1 MVIKRILAVLLLF
14 CVVTVSYGQDNSPL
28 AKAQKLE
35 KSLAFSDAIPLYLKA
50 LDKDA
55 DNEKAIRGI
64 AECYRM
70 TNQTEQAEMYYRK
83 LVQANLATP
92 ADKLRLAQV
101 LMTNANYS
109 DAQKYF
115 SEYSSTASN
124 DERAKNQLE
133 AISRLDVFLKD
144 SVRFSVSQAPLNT
157 ANSDFSPSK
166 FADGFVF
173 VSSRERGGVR
183 EKTHSWT
190 GDPYLSLFY
199 AKGSLNSNPN
209 ISPFADELRSEYND
223 GPAVFG
229 PNGDEMFL
237 TRNNS
242 KLPFRNDKTARLKI
256 VFSKL
261 VDGKWS
267 EPVDLPFN
275 RAQYNTAHACMSPD
289 GKRLY
294 FASDMP
300 GGSGGMDLYYVDR
313 DGMVWS
319 EPVNLGK
326 SINTAGNDVFPYI
339 GPDGKFYFSSDGW
352 PGLGGLDMFK
362 ADLENQT
369 EDPVNAGY
377 PVNTHKDDFGIWI
390 SADQTQGLISSN
402 RKGGSGDDDIWS
414 IDFVNKMV
422 IYGVVAE
429 KQTRIPIPNAM
440 VYLKD
445 SLGNVVGTDVS
456 DDQGNYS
463 IKGDFNMNYVVST
476 NPDGYFAGSEAFSTY
491 GATDDSMRVDI
502 LLEKIIINKPI
513 VLDNIYYDLDKW
525 NIRPDAALEL
535 NKLITILKDNP
546 KIVIELSSHTDSR
559 APDFYNMILSDRR
572 AKSAAEY
579 IVKTGGIDPAR
590 ITGKGYGES
599 MLVNKCKNNVYCT
612 EPEHQQNRRTEFKV
626 LSQ

>member
-1 MVIKRILAVLLLF
+1 MFIKKFLTLVILF
-14 CVVTVSYGQDNSPL
+14 CALTAANAQDNSPL

-35 KSLAFSDAIPLYLKA
+35 KSFAYSDAIPLYLKA
-50 LDKDA
+50 LDKTPDS
-55 DNEKAIRGI
+55 EKAIRGI

-83 LVQANLATP
+83 LVQGNLAT
-92 ADKLRLAQV
+92 ATDKLRLAQV
-101 LMTNANYS
+101 LMSNANYTE
-109 DAQKYF
+109 AQKYF
-115 SEYSSTASN
+115 SEYSATASN
-124 DERAKNQLE
+124 DDRAKNQLD

-144 SVRFSVSQAPLNT
+144 SVRFSVTAATLNT
-157 ANSDFSPSK
+157 PNSDFSPSK

-173 VSSRERGGVR
+173 VSSRERGGVK

-199 AKGSLNSNPN
+199 AKIGTGASPT
-209 ISPFADELRSEYND
+209 ISPFAEELRSDYND
-223 GPAVFG
+223 GPVVFG

-242 KLPFRNDKTARLKI
+242 KLPFRNDKTSRLKI

-261 VDGKWS
+261 EDGKWS
-267 EPVDLPFN
+267 TPVDLPFN
-275 RAQYNTAHACMSPD
+275 RAQHNTAHACISPD

-294 FASDMP
+294 FSSDMP
-300 GGSGGMDLYYVDR
+300 GGSGGMDLYYSDR
-313 DGMVWS
+313 DGLIWS

-326 SINTAGNDVFPYI
+326 KINTTGNDVFPYI
-339 GPDGKFYFSSDGW
+339 GPDGMLYFSSDGW
-352 PGLGGLDMFK
+352 PGLGGLDVFK
-362 ADLENQT
+362 TETENQT
-369 EDPVNAGY
+369 SDPTNLGY
-377 PVNTHKDDFGIWI
+377 PINTHKDDFGIWI
-390 SADQTQGLISSN
+390 SADQKQGYISSN

-414 IDFVNKMV
+414 IDFVNKIV

-429 KQTRIPIPNAM
+429 KQTLIPIPNAT

-476 NPDGYFAGSEAFSTY
+476 NPDGYFAGSETFSTY
-491 GATDDSMRVDI
+491 GATNDSMRVDI
-502 LLEKIIINKPI
+502 LLDKIIINKPI
-513 VLDNIYYDLDKW
+513 VLENIYYDLDKW

-572 AKSAAEY
+572 AKSAADY
-579 IVKTGGIDPAR
+579 IIKAGGIDPTR